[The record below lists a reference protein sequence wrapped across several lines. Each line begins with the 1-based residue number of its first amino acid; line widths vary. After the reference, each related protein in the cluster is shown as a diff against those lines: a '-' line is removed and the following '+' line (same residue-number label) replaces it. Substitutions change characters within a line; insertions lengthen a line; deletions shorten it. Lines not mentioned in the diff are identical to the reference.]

1 MSAINPPAMAC
12 EAFAIDISSLVDG
25 ELESAPTARLV
36 EHMDA
41 CSSCRDAFDAF
52 RRLSRLGRLAAEDLD
67 AQIVERVDPRKLFA
81 GVTRCL
87 VDDHTAEL
95 SALFYELGKAYA
107 YTANRAL
114 EERERQ
120 SVLGAKRAIAIR
132 GGELHAKRLL
142 REAEGI
148 ERVGEHRRPSGS
160 LFRGSRRLFAERG
173 DAHSG
178 AGPVK
183 TAMERARRF
192 LEESLALQP
201 ERSESRLWLGFVHAL
216 QGRHDRARLEFRRV
230 YLEGND
236 VVHRLMALQSLG
248 KLHSV
253 EGDYR
258 RAAECFREVV
268 EHQGAES
275 EPGLFASFLNLPV
288 NCAKAGL
295 HDESVSHFAE
305 LTRRFPARVSQ
316 IRGLLARKSQFQRL
330 LHLDPRLRADLS
342 RSVPTLFAA

>member
-1 MSAINPPAMAC
+1 MTAKNAPAMAC
-12 EAFAIDISSLVDG
+12 EAFAADISALVDG

-41 CSSCRDAFDAF
+41 CDACRSAFDSF

-67 AQIVERVDPRKLFA
+67 AQIVGRVDPRKLFS

-87 VDDHTAEL
+87 VDEHSEQL

-107 YTANRAL
+107 FTANRAL

-132 GGELHAKRLL
+132 GGEARARRLL
-142 REAEGI
+142 RQAEDV
-148 ERVGEHRRPSGS
+148 ERMGEHRRPSGS
-160 LFRGSRRLFAERG
+160 LFRGSRQLFAERG
-173 DAHSG
+173 GA
-178 AGPVK
+178 AGPVA
-183 TAMERARRF
+183 TAMLRARRF
-192 LEESLALQP
+192 LEEALALQP
-201 ERSESRLWLGFVHAL
+201 ERDEARLWLGFVHAL

-230 YLEGND
+230 YLDGQRI
-236 VVHRLMALQSLG
+236 VHRLMALQSLG

-268 EHQGAES
+268 AYEGAEV

-295 HDESVSHFAE
+295 HQESVSHFAD
-305 LTRRFPARVSQ
+305 LTRRFPARVAQ
-316 IRGLLARKSQFQRL
+316 IRGLLARKSHFQHL
-330 LHLDPRLRADLS
+330 LTHDPRLHADLS
-342 RSVPTLFAA
+342 RHVPSLFAA